1 MRRPS
6 NRERSHRH
14 DQGRPSSRVRSYKG
28 MYVCV
33 IQCFILCLFPNLLVL
48 LIYIVLCHIHSPL
61 LRIKQTTMPK
71 ALFPD
76 RGMPDDATTRRAGRV
91 PRTST
96 FPDCRSV
103 RGAGQRSTAARA
115 TPYST
120 STTTRVSAK
129 SCSGS
134 ATTLGARSEPR
145 SGARSVTWRRTA
157 TARSTCG
164 STGRR
169 TRVCAGSCA
178 RCVS

>member
-1 MRRPS
+1 
-6 NRERSHRH
+6 
-14 DQGRPSSRVRSYKG
+14 
-28 MYVCV
+28 MYVYV
-33 IQCFILCLFPNLLVL
+33 IHCFVLLCQCPNVLVL
-48 LIYIVLCHIHSPL
+48 LICLVLSHAHSPL
-61 LRIKQTTMPK
+61 LRNKPPTLPK
-71 ALFPD
+71 KLFPN
-76 RGMPDDATTRRAGRV
+76 RGMSDDATTRRAGRV
-91 PRTST
+91 PWTSA
-96 FPDCRSV
+96 FLDCRSV

-145 SGARSVTWRRTA
+145 SGAWSATWRRTA
-157 TARSTCG
+157 TARSTCV

-169 TRVCAGSCA
+169 TRVCARSCA